1 MIYIST
7 GGFNQKSVIEVIKL
21 LSKNNINAFELSG
34 GIYTDNLE
42 SKLKILR
49 VNLNLQFIIIS
60 HRHKNLFVL
69 NLASLNENIYQESL
83 NHIKKSIKLASLI
96 NSPFYSFHA
105 GFLIDPKVKELGKTI
120 KSNNLYDRDK
130 CLERFIYSIK
140 LLSKYASRYQIKLL
154 VENNVITKSNLTKFD
169 SNPLLM
175 TDIKSTREIINN
187 FDDNLFFLV
196 DVAHLKVSAN
206 TLNFDACEY
215 LEVFKNKIGGYHLSD
230 NNGLVDSNKEI
241 SDSSW
246 FWLYLRNDL
255 NYYTLE
261 VYDHN
266 PNVLLSQLELAKIR
280 FIDEKMLKNIVCSEK
295 YTLRKALKIIDK
307 NAMGVC
313 FVVNTS
319 NKLRG
324 ILTDGDIRRAL
335 LNNADLDSNVIDHR
349 IKSFYLFLLV
359 PISKKLINIFKKK
372 YKVIP
377 LCNNKGEVVDFADR
391 DHLRSIPILSPS
403 LNGNELNYLNDCITT
418 NWISSKGK
426 YVSKFENIFEVL
438 HPNYYALAVSN
449 GTTRT
454 SSGISSIG
462 Y

>member
-42 SKLKILR
+42 SKLKILSSEFEFT
-49 VNLNLQFIIIS
+49 VHNYFPPPQ
-60 HRHKNLFVL
+60 KPFVL

-154 VENNVITKSNLTKFD
+154 VENNVITKSNLTKFE

-175 TDIKSTREIINN
+175 TDIKSTREIIKN

-246 FWLYLRNDL
+246 FWPYLRNDL

-266 PNVLLSQLELAKIR
+266 PNVLLSQLELAK
-280 FIDEKMLKNIVCSEK
+280 N
-295 YTLRKALKIIDK
+295 KIY
-307 NAMGVC
+307 
-313 FVVNTS
+313 
-319 NKLRG
+319 R
-324 ILTDGDIRRAL
+324 
-335 LNNADLDSNVIDHR
+335 
-349 IKSFYLFLLV
+349 
-359 PISKKLINIFKKK
+359 
-372 YKVIP
+372 
-377 LCNNKGEVVDFADR
+377 
-391 DHLRSIPILSPS
+391 
-403 LNGNELNYLNDCITT
+403 
-418 NWISSKGK
+418 
-426 YVSKFENIFEVL
+426 
-438 HPNYYALAVSN
+438 
-449 GTTRT
+449 
-454 SSGISSIG
+454 
-462 Y
+462 